1 MKEKEKEKDQ
11 ISLEIM
17 SVVHSHPPSHNIS
30 IIISMT
36 LLDIKDDSLTCEKN
50 KFTLSPTASIAPRSF
65 LGPPLRRTPKIQQN
79 HVTLPSQNENSR
91 LGKSRTLP
99 SCQTDFLP
107 PICSRKS
114 QIWNPKFLENGG
126 RSESDIFNTKPLLAN
141 AFSEPTVS
149 RWSFGGI

>member
-1 MKEKEKEKDQ
+1 MTESLDVVRAWAALEALTTALCKSSEEEEEEEDQ
-11 ISLEIM
+11 ISFEKV

-79 HVTLPSQNENSR
+79 HVTLPS
-91 LGKSRTLP
+91 
-99 SCQTDFLP
+99 
-107 PICSRKS
+107 
-114 QIWNPKFLENGG
+114 
-126 RSESDIFNTKPLLAN
+126 
-141 AFSEPTVS
+141 
-149 RWSFGGI
+149 

>member
-1 MKEKEKEKDQ
+1 MKEKEKEKEKDQ
-11 ISLEIM
+11 ISFEKV

-79 HVTLPSQNENSR
+79 HVTLLS
-91 LGKSRTLP
+91 
-99 SCQTDFLP
+99 
-107 PICSRKS
+107 
-114 QIWNPKFLENGG
+114 
-126 RSESDIFNTKPLLAN
+126 
-141 AFSEPTVS
+141 
-149 RWSFGGI
+149 